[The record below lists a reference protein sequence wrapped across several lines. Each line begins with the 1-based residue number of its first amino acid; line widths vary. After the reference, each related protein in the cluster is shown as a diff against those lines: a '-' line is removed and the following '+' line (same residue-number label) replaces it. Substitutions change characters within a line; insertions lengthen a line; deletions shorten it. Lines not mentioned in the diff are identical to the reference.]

1 MKILGVALIIVSS
14 SAIGIIKS
22 INLSKRVYELELIII
37 LIEKIK
43 TYLRYNQ
50 LHTSEMIYEL
60 SQCSSF
66 DRLDFINYCS
76 KKLKKDSNFPLIWEE
91 SILNSKLSI
100 STKDRNILIG
110 LKDIIGARD
119 IDGQLSGIDLTLG
132 IIQENLNDAK
142 QVKSVK
148 GRMYRNLGILLGL
161 GLSILIL

>member
-22 INLSKRVYELELIII
+22 INFSKRVYELELIII

-50 LHTSEMIYEL
+50 LHTSEMIHEL
-60 SQCSSF
+60 SECSNF
-66 DRLDFINYCS
+66 DRLDFINDCS

-91 SILNSKLSI
+91 SISNSKLSI
-100 STKDRNILIG
+100 LSKDRRILIG

-119 IDGQLSGIDLTLG
+119 IDGQLSGIDLALG